1 MAPSDES
8 QSIWEI
14 LDALEEKLIHSIN
27 QNTQLILPQIIE
39 KSNQLIQTIPADL
52 LQIYNPFTTSNSNN
66 IITNKDIVLSHG
78 IAAPTAI
85 DLSSTNK
92 YTSKLFRPRNL
103 LITSGVLLSST
114 LAVRSLVQTSYYEEF
129 VRSHPT
135 LLQYLPRLLRP
146 TSRRRRRKDR
156 RQGHSTE
163 EGDMAAPELLVVLGA
178 DPGTAGHQLALHLA
192 QLGYAVI
199 ASVSDAEMVS
209 GLELEGLGW
218 LKPLVLDPMEPQTS
232 AFTRALAASLR
243 IRFPL
248 SRSIPGTVFHTTIH
262 QPALVGLI
270 NCLPISLPDLLR
282 PVEALAVHDH
292 LIARIHAV
300 VGVSLDVIKI
310 VLPIMRNSIEK
321 FGAEDGLILT
331 LCKYSLKT
339 HLTSRSLIKKT
350 DCFLFLW
357 LVPTKNSSLALP
369 YLGSSLVA
377 NQALESLMVTL
388 RREMRISDSGSGSRI
403 RVVNERIGTFRPVQN
418 YRNESRGETASLPVH
433 LHGIYARSMS
443 RRMGLVGLP
452 TTGCLPTT
460 GLQGSPLSQ
469 LMRRV
474 EKIVEGRRVG
484 TGSRTAVGAETW
496 RYMLVDRLV
505 PPSWVDRWLAL
516 VERLNGWVRAK
527 VISEVDLE
535 CQENLERMVEKRQ
548 FSAQSHWKNSLFVD
562 GNLAVFPEGEIE
574 FVMDHPL
581 PPPDNPSPVA
591 PDPPVEPADSPDD
604 IRVETGSVIDHGP
617 QHDDPPSAIPNDEQ
631 EALQDSFVGSE
642 IDWKEKSNA

>member
-1 MAPSDES
+1 MASKDES
-8 QSIWEI
+8 QSIWDI

-39 KSNQLIQTIPADL
+39 KSNQLIQTIPTDL
-52 LQIYNPFTTSNSNN
+52 LQIYNPFTSNN
-66 IITNKDIVLSHG
+66 NNNSNKDIVLSHG
-78 IAAPTAI
+78 IAAPPTI
-85 DLSSTNK
+85 HLSSTNK
-92 YTSKLFRPRNL
+92 YPSKLFRPRNL
-103 LITSGVLLSST
+103 LIISGVLLSST

-129 VRSHPT
+129 VRSHPI
-135 LLQYLPRLLRP
+135 LLQYLPRSMRP
-146 TSRRRRRKDR
+146 TSRRRRRKDH
-156 RQGHSTE
+156 RQGHATE
-163 EGDMAAPELLVVLGA
+163 EGEMTTPELLVVLGA

-218 LKPLVLDPMEPQTS
+218 LKPLVLDPMEPQQTS
-232 AFTRALAASLR
+232 TFTRALAASLR

-248 SRSIPGTVFHTTIH
+248 SPSTADNNVFHTTIH

-300 VGVSLDVIKI
+300 AGVSLDIIKI

-331 LCKYSLKT
+331 L
-339 HLTSRSLIKKT
+339 
-350 DCFLFLW
+350 F
-357 LVPTKNSSLALP
+357 PTKNSSLALP

-388 RREMRISDSGSGSRI
+388 RREMRISDSGSGSKI
-403 RVVNERIGTFRPVQN
+403 RVVNERIGTFRAA
-418 YRNESRGETASLPVH
+418 RNNRSESRGETASLPVH

-443 RRMGLVGLP
+443 RRMGIVGLP
-452 TTGCLPTT
+452 TTGSLPTT

-474 EKIVEGRRVG
+474 EKIVEGRRVR

-535 CQENLERMVEKRQ
+535 CKENLERMVQKRQ
-548 FSAQSHWKNSLFVD
+548 FSAQSRWKDSLFFD
-562 GNLAVFPEGEIE
+562 GNLPVFPEGEIE
-574 FVMDHPL
+574 ITMDPPPPPPHNL
-581 PPPDNPSPVA
+581 PPVG
-591 PDPPVEPADSPDD
+591 PDPPVEPSPDD
-604 IRVETGSVIDHGP
+604 ILLETGSVIDHGP
-617 QHDDPPSAIPNDEQ
+617 QHDDPSSAVPHDEH

-642 IDWKEKSNA
+642 IDWKEKSSA

>member
-1 MAPSDES
+1 M
-8 QSIWEI
+8 
-14 LDALEEKLIHSIN
+14 
-27 QNTQLILPQIIE
+27 
-39 KSNQLIQTIPADL
+39 
-52 LQIYNPFTTSNSNN
+52 TT
-66 IITNKDIVLSHG
+66 
-78 IAAPTAI
+78 
-85 DLSSTNK
+85 
-92 YTSKLFRPRNL
+92 
-103 LITSGVLLSST
+103 
-114 LAVRSLVQTSYYEEF
+114 
-129 VRSHPT
+129 
-135 LLQYLPRLLRP
+135 
-146 TSRRRRRKDR
+146 
-156 RQGHSTE
+156 
-163 EGDMAAPELLVVLGA
+163 PELLVVLGA

-218 LKPLVLDPMEPQTS
+218 LKPLVLDPMEPQQTS
-232 AFTRALAASLR
+232 TFTRALAASLR

-248 SRSIPGTVFHTTIH
+248 SPSTADNVFHTTIH

-300 VGVSLDVIKI
+300 AGVSLDIIKI

-331 LCKYSLKT
+331 L
-339 HLTSRSLIKKT
+339 
-350 DCFLFLW
+350 F
-357 LVPTKNSSLALP
+357 PTKNSSLALP

-388 RREMRISDSGSGSRI
+388 RREMRISDSGSGSKI
-403 RVVNERIGTFRPVQN
+403 RVVNERIGTFRAA
-418 YRNESRGETASLPVH
+418 RNNRSESRGETASLPVH

-443 RRMGLVGLP
+443 RRMGIVGLP
-452 TTGCLPTT
+452 TTGSLPTT

-474 EKIVEGRRVG
+474 EKIVEGRRVR

-535 CQENLERMVEKRQ
+535 CKENLERMVQKRQ
-548 FSAQSHWKNSLFVD
+548 FSAQSRWKDSLFFD
-562 GNLAVFPEGEIE
+562 GNLPVFPEGEIE
-574 FVMDHPL
+574 IAMDPPPPPPHNL
-581 PPPDNPSPVA
+581 PPVG
-591 PDPPVEPADSPDD
+591 PDPPVEPSPDD
-604 IRVETGSVIDHGP
+604 ILLETGSVIDHGP
-617 QHDDPPSAIPNDEQ
+617 QHDDPSSAVPHDEH

-642 IDWKEKSNA
+642 IDWKEKSSA